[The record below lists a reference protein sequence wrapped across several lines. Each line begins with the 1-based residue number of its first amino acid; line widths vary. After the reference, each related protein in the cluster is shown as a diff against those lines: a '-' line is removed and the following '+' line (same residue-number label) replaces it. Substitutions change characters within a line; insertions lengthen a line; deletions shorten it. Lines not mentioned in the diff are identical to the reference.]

1 MLITSHQHVQELRA
15 QIIQSIEVARAAVAS
30 SEKSSLPW
38 LTELRFGKLGIHP
51 LSAHP
56 LNFIEQINQT
66 FTYLVA
72 LAGVRV
78 LLDRH
83 PEANGFLI
91 APGAHASLPLDIMS
105 KEPELVGAEC
115 FAAVEPTNNNKLNRD
130 MAKLRERSERYRYV
144 FFSSP
149 RHQRTERVEALCEQ
163 EVDVWSVDLK

>member
-1 MLITSHQHVQELRA
+1 MLITSHQQVQELRA

-30 SEKSSLPW
+30 PEQSPLPW

-51 LSAHP
+51 LSSHP

-66 FTYLVA
+66 FSYLVTIS
-72 LAGVRV
+72 GVGL

-105 KEPELVGAEC
+105 QEPGLVGAEC
-115 FAAVEPTNNNKLNRD
+115 FAAVELTNNNKLNRD
-130 MAKLRERSERYRYV
+130 MAKLRDRSERYRYV

-149 RHQRTERVEALCEQ
+149 RHQQTEEIQILSRDGVE
-163 EVDVWSVDLK
+163 VWSVDLR